1 MGVEQ
6 QDDHHA
12 DSELLNSIPEQRP
25 RKIKTPV
32 DNGLIGTRV
41 TSTNALSLASLLDE
55 SVELHHNINSSHLN
69 LQML

>member
-6 QDDHHA
+6 QDDHHS

-32 DNGLIGTRV
+32 DNGLIGTGVMRTNTISL
-41 TSTNALSLASLLDE
+41 TSCF
-55 SVELHHNINSSHLN
+55 
-69 LQML
+69 